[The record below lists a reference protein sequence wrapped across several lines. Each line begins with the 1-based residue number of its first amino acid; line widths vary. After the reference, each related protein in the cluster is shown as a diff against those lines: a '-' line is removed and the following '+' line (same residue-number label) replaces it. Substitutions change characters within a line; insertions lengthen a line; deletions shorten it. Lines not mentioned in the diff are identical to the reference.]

1 MLIFVNIVTFN
12 FKSNLTIFQSTC
24 IRLVM
29 ILLMVRNLHVWS
41 AAENS
46 INSTYPLIFE
56 SSFRNN
62 ILMIEQETRQRRPS
76 LIFMILVAVRKYRQ
90 NEYIMQDSFLL

>member
-1 MLIFVNIVTFN
+1 
-12 FKSNLTIFQSTC
+12 
-24 IRLVM
+24 
-29 ILLMVRNLHVWS
+29 MVRNLHVWS
-41 AAENS
+41 AAGNS

>member
-24 IRLVM
+24 IRLVK

-41 AAENS
+41 AAGNS

-76 LIFMILVAVRKYRQ
+76 SIFMILVAVQKYRQ

>member
-24 IRLVM
+24 IRLVV

-41 AAENS
+41 AAGNS